1 MTDAGNST
9 TFPESKDHSAWIAT
23 YSQAR
28 LSQKNPSTV
37 DVYQRVLRDFFLWLT
52 ECAGSSPS
60 PFHQITRVTVEMYLN
75 ALEET
80 GYSVSHRV
88 RVKSV
93 LSSFCQWLIDEQGIL
108 KRNPARNLEL
118 PAQQV
123 LAPRVLSEKQ
133 RIILRMLVEQ
143 AEDLR
148 GEALFALGY
157 WAGCRVSDVAHLLL
171 EHTHVGPKIGWL
183 HVGHKGGKFR
193 DIDLLNQA
201 RRPLFEYL
209 EHGGRDPESPYI
221 FTSQRNQQL
230 TEAGIHHW
238 FRALKQQATSNQ
250 WEKIADLSFHDL
262 RHDFAHRARAAGWTL
277 EEIAYYLGHV
287 TKKGTPAIQ
296 TTARYTQVSRE
307 QVKEKLR
314 QIKG

>member
-1 MTDAGNST
+1 MTDVGNST
-9 TFPESKDHSAWIAT
+9 TSPESRDHASWIAV
-23 YSQAR
+23 YSEAR
-28 LSQKNPSTV
+28 LSQKNPGTA
-37 DVYQRVLRDFFLWLT
+37 DVYQRILRDFFLWLV
-52 ECAGSSPS
+52 ESLGSSPS
-60 PFHQITRVTVEMYLN
+60 FFLQLTRSTVEIYLN
-75 ALEET
+75 ELEKT
-80 GYSVSHRV
+80 GYSLSHRV

-93 LSSFCQWLIDEQGIL
+93 LSNFCQWLIDEQGVL
-108 KRNPARNLEL
+108 KRNPARSLEL

-123 LAPRVLSEKQ
+123 LAPRMLSEKQ
-133 RIILRMLVEQ
+133 RLLLRSLVEQ

-148 GEALFALGY
+148 GEALFTLGY

-183 HVGHKGGKFR
+183 HVGYKGGKFR

-209 EHGGRDPESPYI
+209 QHGGRDPESSFV

-238 FRALKQQATSNQ
+238 FRALKQRAPAAQ

-262 RHDFAHRARAAGWTL
+262 RHDFAHRAREAGWTL

-296 TTARYTQVSRE
+296 TTARYIQVSRE
-307 QVKEKLR
+307 QIKEKLKY
-314 QIKG
+314 IKG

>member
-9 TFPESKDHSAWIAT
+9 TFLECNDHSAWVAV
-23 YSQAR
+23 YSEAC
-28 LSQKNPSTV
+28 LSQKNPGTI
-37 DVYQRVLRDFFLWLT
+37 DVYQRVLRDFFLWL
-52 ECAGSSPS
+52 AKFVGSSPV
-60 PFHQITRVTVEMYLN
+60 PFHQLTRTTVEMYLD

-123 LAPRVLSEKQ
+123 LAPRILSEKQ
-133 RIILRMLVEQ
+133 RIILRILVEQ

-171 EHTHVGPKIGWL
+171 EYTHVGPKIGWL

-209 EHGGRDPESPYI
+209 QHGGRDPGSPYI

-230 TEAGIHHW
+230 TEAEFIIG
-238 FRALKQQATSNQ
+238 FVCSNSELHQ
-250 WEKIADLSFHDL
+250 ISGRKLLISRFMICVMIL
-262 RHDFAHRARAAGWTL
+262 R
-277 EEIAYYLGHV
+277 IGH
-287 TKKGTPAIQ
+287 
-296 TTARYTQVSRE
+296 
-307 QVKEKLR
+307 EKLAGPWKRLPIIWDMSPKKEHLPSKRR
-314 QIKG
+314 QGTLRSAESR

>member
-1 MTDAGNST
+1 MMDAGSSA
-9 TFPESKDHSAWIAT
+9 TFPESRDHVAWIAI
-23 YSQAR
+23 YREAC
-28 LSQKNPSTV
+28 LSQKNPGTA
-37 DVYQRVLRDFFLWLT
+37 DVYQRILRDFFLWLT
-52 ECAGSSPS
+52 ESLGSSPS
-60 PFHQITRVTVEMYLN
+60 FFPQLTRSTVEIYLN
-75 ALEET
+75 GLEKT
-80 GYSVSHRV
+80 GYSLSHRV

-93 LSSFCQWLIDEQGIL
+93 LSNFCQWLIDERGLL
-108 KRNPARNLEL
+108 KRNPARSLEL

-133 RIILRMLVEQ
+133 RLILRALVEQ

-171 EHTHVGPKIGWL
+171 EHTHVGPKIGWV
-183 HVGHKGGKFR
+183 HVGYKGGKFR

-209 EHGGRDPESPYI
+209 QHGGRDPISPYT

-238 FRALKQQATSNQ
+238 FRTLKRQANQEQ

-262 RHDFAHRARAAGWTL
+262 RHDFAHRARGAGWTL

-307 QVKEKLR
+307 QVKEKLK

>member
-9 TFPESKDHSAWIAT
+9 TFSENKDHSTWIAV
-23 YSQAR
+23 YSEEC
-28 LSQKNPSTV
+28 LSQKNPGTV
-37 DVYQRVLRDFFLWLT
+37 DVYQRVLRDFFLWLA
-52 ECAGSSPS
+52 EFAGSSLS
-60 PFHQITRVTVEMYLN
+60 PFHQLTRTTVEMYLN
-75 ALEET
+75 TLEET

-93 LSSFCQWLIDEQGIL
+93 LSSFCQWLIDEQGLL

-133 RIILRMLVEQ
+133 RIILRILVEQ
-143 AEDLR
+143 AGELR

-171 EHTHVGPKIGWL
+171 EQTHVGPKVGWL
-183 HVGHKGGKFR
+183 HVGYKGNKFR

-209 EHGGRDPESPYI
+209 EHGGRDPESPYL
-221 FTSQRNQQL
+221 FTSQRNWQL

-238 FRALKQQATSNQ
+238 FRTLKLRATSDQ

-262 RHDFAHRARAAGWTL
+262 RHDFAHRAREAGWTL
-277 EEIAYYLGHV
+277 EEVAYYLGHV

-307 QVKEKLR
+307 QVKEKLKHV
-314 QIKG
+314 KG